1 MTTFVKELY
10 LSRTN
15 PTVCATVHPL
25 VFEQTPWLCMYCKY
39 IQYSINRQQDV
50 MIINLYILHQN
61 IEKTNIVSV
70 YVKGL
75 CHKIFDLPFFGS
87 IVEPF

>member
-1 MTTFVKELY
+1 
-10 LSRTN
+10 
-15 PTVCATVHPL
+15 
-25 VFEQTPWLCMYCKY
+25 
-39 IQYSINRQQDV
+39 

-61 IEKTNIVSV
+61 IEKANIVSV